1 MILFEDSETRD
12 DAQQPGAGPP
22 LPEHEGVVEAAGDD
36 AEAAEPE
43 ATDKASKKKSAKKKK
58 SAARSRDD
66 GPAIHLA
73 EGEDVF
79 PATIKVLGVGGG
91 GGNAVNRMIDARL
104 RGIEFIAANT
114 DVQALAACRAPVKL
128 QLGKQ
133 LTRGLGAG
141 ADPEIGRKAAL
152 EDTDRILE
160 TLDGADMVFL
170 TAGLGGGTGGGA
182 APIIASL
189 AAEIGALTVAVVT
202 KPFGFEGRRRTS
214 YADQAVEELR
224 GAVDTLIT
232 IPNERL
238 LSFVERGTPLGE
250 AFRIAD
256 DVLRQ
261 AVQGIS
267 DLITIPGEV
276 NVDFADV
283 RTVMTG
289 MGMALMG
296 TGVAK
301 GDNRAVEAA
310 QRAIS
315 SPLLEETSIQ
325 GAKGVL
331 LNISGGSDLTLHEVA
346 EAARIIQEAVDP
358 DANIISGM
366 VIDEGLEEA
375 MKVTV
380 IATGFDIAQGER
392 GDSDRADSQR
402 EGRPIAFSIPRR
414 EAPSRPEPV
423 AAREP
428 VARPEPAPA
437 ARERTEQPAAA
448 AAATTRG
455 PDRPTERDD
464 SPAEVPFYRKAIA
477 HNRGDDPGGFGP
489 NWSSV
494 DDYDIP
500 TVLRKQMD

>member
-1 MILFEDSETRD
+1 
-12 DAQQPGAGPP
+12 
-22 LPEHEGVVEAAGDD
+22 
-36 AEAAEPE
+36 
-43 ATDKASKKKSAKKKK
+43 
-58 SAARSRDD
+58 
-66 GPAIHLA
+66 
-73 EGEDVF
+73 
-79 PATIKVLGVGGG
+79 VL
-91 GGNAVNRMIDARL
+91 
-104 RGIEFIAANT
+104 T
-114 DVQALAACRAPVKL
+114 K
-128 QLGKQ
+128 
-133 LTRGLGAG
+133 GLGAG
-141 ADPEIGRKAAL
+141 ADPEVGRKSAL
-152 EDTDRILE
+152 EDTEKILQV
-160 TLDGADMVFL
+160 LDGADMIFL

-182 APIIASL
+182 APILASL

-202 KPFGFEGRRRTS
+202 KPFSFEGRRRMRH
-214 YADQAVEELR
+214 AEQAVEELR
-224 GAVDTLIT
+224 SSVDTLIT

-238 LSFVERGTPLGE
+238 LSFVERGTPLSE

-267 DLITIPGEV
+267 DLITVPGEV

-296 TGVAK
+296 TGIAK

-325 GAKGVL
+325 GARGVL
-331 LNISGGSDLTLHEVA
+331 LNISGGADLTLHEVA

-366 VIDEGLEEA
+366 VLDEQLEDE

-380 IATGFDIAQGER
+380 IATGFKYQSRQLPGPEPHPLAPPRPTPVER
-392 GDSDRADSQR
+392 RVVTGPMRL
-402 EGRPIAFSIPRR
+402 
-414 EAPSRPEPV
+414 EAVEPAVPEPV
-423 AAREP
+423 ATP
-428 VARPEPAPA
+428 PA
-437 ARERTEQPAAA
+437 AVVAEPRVFEAPTAAEE
-448 AAATTRG
+448 
-455 PDRPTERDD
+455 PE
-464 SPAEVPFYRKAIA
+464 EVPFFRKVLAQ
-477 HNRGDDPGGFGP
+477 NTNEDSGGYGP
-489 NWSSV
+489 NWSGV

>member
-1 MILFEDSETRD
+1 MILFD
-12 DAQQPGAGPP
+12 DRPEEREGDDLALSDAPP
-22 LPEHEGVVEAAGDD
+22 LPTFEPAAVSD
-36 AEAAEPE
+36 
-43 ATDKASKKKSAKKKK
+43 SNVM
-58 SAARSRDD
+58 
-66 GPAIHLA
+66 PAN
-73 EGEDVF
+73 
-79 PATIKVLGVGGG
+79 IKVLGVGGG
-91 GGNAVNRMIDARL
+91 GGNAVNRMIDAQL
-104 RGIEFIAANT
+104 GGIEFMAVNT
-114 DVQALAACRAPVKL
+114 DLQALAKCRAPTKI
-128 QLGKQ
+128 QIGTA

-152 EDTDRILE
+152 EDTEKILE
-160 TLDGADMVFL
+160 MLDGADMVFV
-170 TAGLGGGTGGGA
+170 TAGLGGGTGSGA
-182 APIIASL
+182 APILASL

-202 KPFGFEGRRRTS
+202 KPFTFEGRRRMQL
-214 YADQAVEELR
+214 ADAGLEELR

-238 LSFVERGTPLGE
+238 LNFVERGTPLSE

-283 RTVMTG
+283 RTIMTG

-296 TGVAK
+296 TGIAK
-301 GDNRAVEAA
+301 GENRALEAA

-331 LNISGGSDLTLHEVA
+331 LNISGSSDLTLHEVA
-346 EAARIIQEAVDP
+346 EAAQIIAEAVDP

-366 VIDEGLEEA
+366 VIDQSLEEA

-380 IATGFDIAQGER
+380 IATGFDQAGAPTR
-392 GDSDRADSQR
+392 VAM
-402 EGRPIAFSIPRR
+402 PIARPSRAVET
-414 EAPSRPEPV
+414 EAPAPTPAPTPTPTPTSSYRVTPPVSRHHVEEPVLAAPEP
-423 AAREP
+423 EP
-428 VARPEPAPA
+428 HHPEPEPPPIA
-437 ARERTEQPAAA
+437 
-448 AAATTRG
+448 
-455 PDRPTERDD
+455 DD
-464 SPAEVPFYRKAIA
+464 EPEVPFYRKVLA
-477 HNRGDDPGGFGP
+477 HSQSEDTGGFGP
-489 NWSSV
+489 NWSNV

>member
-1 MILFEDSETRD
+1 MILFDDPESPERMEVAERLPITLDD
-12 DAQQPGAGPP
+12 DADSVP
-22 LPEHEGVVEAAGDD
+22 
-36 AEAAEPE
+36 
-43 ATDKASKKKSAKKKK
+43 AK
-58 SAARSRDD
+58 
-66 GPAIHLA
+66 
-73 EGEDVF
+73 
-79 PATIKVLGVGGG
+79 IKVIGVGGG
-91 GGNAVNRMIDARL
+91 GGNAVNRMIDAQL
-104 RGIEFIAANT
+104 RGIEFIACNT
-114 DVQALAACRAPVKL
+114 DVQALKKCRAETKV
-128 QLGKQ
+128 QIGGA

-152 EDTDRILE
+152 EDTERMLE
-160 TLDGADMVFL
+160 VLDGADMVFL

-202 KPFGFEGRRRTS
+202 KPFGFEGRRRQRH
-214 YADQAVEELR
+214 AEQAVHELR
-224 GAVDTLIT
+224 GSVDTLIT

-238 LSFVERGTPLGE
+238 LSFVERGTPLAE

-283 RTVMTG
+283 RTIMTG

-296 TGVAK
+296 TGIAK
-301 GDNRAVEAA
+301 GENRALEAA

-331 LNISGGSDLTLHEVA
+331 LNVSGGADMTLHEVA
-346 EAARIIQEAVDP
+346 EAARIIQEAVDEE
-358 DANIISGM
+358 ANIISGM

-380 IATGFDIAQGER
+380 IATGFHLPVEMADDVR
-392 GDSDRADSQR
+392 RPLRA
-402 EGRPIAFSIPRR
+402 
-414 EAPSRPEPV
+414 APRPEPV
-423 AAREP
+423 RNEQPRTDQEGFPFRPERSEPPAVRPLREPAAAREATP
-428 VARPEPAPA
+428 LREAPESEEP
-437 ARERTEQPAAA
+437 
-448 AAATTRG
+448 
-455 PDRPTERDD
+455 ERD
-464 SPAEVPFYRKAIA
+464 EEEHVPFYRKVIA
-477 HNRGDDPGGFGP
+477 HARGGGDDPKGYGP
-489 NWSSV
+489 NWSNV